1 MGKKV
6 VKVMVE
12 GGKANPGPPLGPT
25 LSPLKVNVMEVVKAI
40 NEATKQFE
48 GLTVPVEIIV
58 DTATKKFEIKV
69 GIPTTTALLLKAVGA
84 KNPSGDPAHQKIG
97 DLPIEKIIE
106 IAIMKKEQ
114 LTAKTLKAAV
124 KTILG
129 SARSIGIT
137 VNGKDPK
144 IVQKEIDEGIYD
156 AVLAK
161 YEPEWEKETEE
172 EEV

>member
-1 MGKKV
+1 MAKKS
-6 VKVMVE
+6 VKILVE
-12 GGKANPGPPLGPT
+12 GGKATPGPPIGHS
-25 LSPLKVNVMEVVKAI
+25 LSPLGVNVAEVVKAI
-40 NEATKQFE
+40 NEATKDFE

-58 DTATKKFEIKV
+58 DTATKKFEVKV
-69 GIPTTTALLLKAVGA
+69 GVPTTTALLLKAVGA
-84 KNPSGDPAHQKIG
+84 SRPSGDPAHQKIG
-97 DLPIEKIIE
+97 DLPFEKIVE
-106 IAIMKKEQ
+106 IALLKKEQ

-137 VNGKDPK
+137 VDGKDPK
-144 IVQKEIDEGIYD
+144 QVTREVDEGLYD

-161 YEPEWEKETEE
+161 YESKW